1 MRHALTALALA
12 VSLAFGLWLS
22 RAHLAGEASPLDR
35 AEAVLTDL
43 RFLVTGPRPAPA
55 EVAIVAIDEATV
67 AQAGAY
73 PMPRAFVARLLR
85 AMTPHA
91 PRAVALDVLFL
102 DPGPPEADAAL
113 AAALADL
120 PAVIA
125 MAASFPRDGSEHRA
139 ALGPLTGLPV
149 AERVARPAAP
159 LRGSAE
165 SGLVNVATDHGGTPR
180 HVPLV
185 VAAEGALLPSLPLRA
200 ASRAAGQR
208 PDLAAD
214 RVRIGTVS
222 APLDLGAALALRFYG
237 PQGSL
242 PTVSAATLLA
252 GEADERLRGKVL
264 VVGATALG
272 SGDRFST
279 PFDPVLP
286 GVEVLATGLA
296 HLLHGDAL
304 RRDSVVRRADVAVT
318 LALPV
323 LMLLALALPR
333 VGLGLAL
340 AALPLAGF
348 LIAAV
353 ILFAHGIWLSMALP
367 LAALAPLAPALAARL
382 VLDRMRE
389 RRLAAARD
397 DLLAFLPPAIAGRLS
412 ADPGFLAVPV
422 AREACV
428 LFLDLSGF
436 TAASEGLGPARTRA
450 MLKEM
455 HERVE
460 AAVTERGGAVTSFM
474 GDGAM
479 AVFGLPD
486 ARPDDADRTVAA
498 ALALAESLA
507 AWLRAQPGLA
517 PAGVRVGAHAGPLV
531 LSRLGGARN
540 QHITATGDTVN
551 TASRLL
557 DIAKA
562 EGVPVVL
569 SAALL
574 AARSQI
580 QDGIDPPPR
589 HATPKRVPIR
599 GRQAPLDVVLI
610 AAGAHSG
617 PV

>member
-1 MRHALTALALA
+1 MRHALTALAIA
-12 VSLAFGLWLS
+12 ASLGFGLWLC
-22 RAHLAGEASPLDR
+22 RPHLAGEASPLDR
-35 AEAVLTDL
+35 AEAVLADL
-43 RFLVTGPRPAPA
+43 RFLIAGPRPAPDD
-55 EVAIVAIDEATV
+55 VVIVAIDEATV

-73 PMPRAFVARLLR
+73 PLPRAVVARLLR
-85 AMTPHA
+85 ALKPLA

-120 PAVIA
+120 PAVTA
-125 MAASFPRDGSEHRA
+125 MAASFPRDGPESQA

-149 AERVARPAAP
+149 AERVARPTALLRAA
-159 LRGSAE
+159 AE
-165 SGLVNVATDHGGTPR
+165 SGLVNVATDPGGTPR
-180 HVPLV
+180 HIPLL
-185 VAAEGALLPSLPLRA
+185 VAAEGALLQSLPLRA
-200 ASRAAGQR
+200 AARATGHR

-214 RVRIGTVS
+214 RVRLGGTA
-222 APLDLGAALALRFYG
+222 APLDRGAALALRYYG
-237 PQGSL
+237 PQGSVA
-242 PTVSAATLLA
+242 TVSAAPLLA
-252 GEADERLRGKVL
+252 GAADARLRGKVV

-272 SGDRFST
+272 SGDRFGS

-304 RRDSVVRRADVAVT
+304 RRDSTIRRTDATVT

-348 LIAAV
+348 LAAAT

-382 VLDRMRE
+382 LLDRMRE

-397 DLLAFLPPAIAGRLS
+397 DLLAFLPPAVAGRLA

-422 AREACV
+422 EREACV

-450 MLKEM
+450 MLKQM

-479 AVFGLPD
+479 ALFGLPD
-486 ARPDDADRTVAA
+486 ARPDDADRAIAA
-498 ALALAESLA
+498 AMALADGLA
-507 AWLRAQPGLA
+507 TWLRAQPGLA

-557 DIAKA
+557 DIAKT
-562 EGVPVVL
+562 EGVPMVL
-569 SAALL
+569 SAALF
-574 AARSQI
+574 AARREAA
-580 QDGIDPPPR
+580 PLPR
-589 HATPKRVPIR
+589 PARPKRVPIR
-599 GRQAPLDVVLI
+599 GRQAPLDVLLI
-610 AAGAHSG
+610 AAVG
-617 PV
+617 PSAPV